1 VILFHFLAKV
11 APCEVDN
18 INEVL
23 LVLEKMMTI
32 NNINNNNINKPQ
44 IDGQKL
50 AQQQTQGQLAD
61 AKTAQAAAQP
71 TGLHQDSVSLTSS
84 AQQLSQAQKK
94 DVEAPVNQEK
104 VDKLKKAITDGDYTI
119 NPEVLAQ
126 KIAKL
131 ESQIF
136 GNGV

>member
-1 VILFHFLAKV
+1 
-11 APCEVDN
+11 
-18 INEVL
+18 
-23 LVLEKMMTI
+23 MTI
-32 NNINNNNINKPQ
+32 NNINNNVNKPQ

-50 AQQQTQGQLAD
+50 SQQQAQGQSAN
-61 AKTAQAAAQP
+61 ANTAQAATQTTAP
-71 TGLHQDSVSLTSS
+71 RQDSVSLTSS
-84 AQQLSQAQKK
+84 AQQLLQVQKK
-94 DVEAPVNQEK
+94 STEAPVNQEK
-104 VDKLKKAITDGDYTI
+104 VDKLKKAIADGEYKI

>member
-1 VILFHFLAKV
+1 
-11 APCEVDN
+11 
-18 INEVL
+18 
-23 LVLEKMMTI
+23 MTI
-32 NNINNNNINKPQ
+32 NNINNNANKPQ

-50 AQQQTQGQLAD
+50 AQQQLQNQSAGVNKD
-61 AKTAQAAAQP
+61 QAATQSTAP
-71 TGLHQDSVSLTSS
+71 RQDSVSLTSS
-84 AQQLSQAQKK
+84 AQQMSQVQKK
-94 DVEAPVNQEK
+94 STEAPVNQEK
-104 VDKLKKAITDGDYTI
+104 VDQLKKAVADGEYKI

>member
-1 VILFHFLAKV
+1 VILFHFFAKV
-11 APCEVDN
+11 TRYEVDS

-32 NNINNNNINKPQ
+32 NNINNNINKPQ

-50 AQQQTQGQLAD
+50 AQQQTQGQSAD
-61 AKTAQAAAQP
+61 TKAAQAATQP
-71 TGLHQDSVSLTSS
+71 AGLRQDSVSLTSS
-84 AQQLSQAQKK
+84 AQQLSQVQKK
-94 DVEAPVNQEK
+94 DIEAPVNQEK
-104 VDKLKKAITDGDYTI
+104 VDKLKQAIANGDYRI

-136 GNGV
+136 GNGA

>member
-1 VILFHFLAKV
+1 
-11 APCEVDN
+11 
-18 INEVL
+18 VL

-50 AQQQTQGQLAD
+50 AQQQMQGQTTD
-61 AKTAQAAAQP
+61 AKAAQVAMQP
-71 TGLHQDSVSLTSS
+71 AVLRQDSVSLTSS

-94 DVEAPVNQEK
+94 DVGAPVNQEK
-104 VDKLKKAITDGDYTI
+104 VDKLKQAITDGNYKV

-136 GNGV
+136 GNGA

>member
-11 APCEVDN
+11 STYEVDN

-50 AQQQTQGQLAD
+50 AQQQTQSQSAD
-61 AKTAQAAAQP
+61 AKTAQTAAQQ
-71 TGLHQDSVSLTSS
+71 TGLRQDSVSLTSS

-104 VDKLKKAITDGDYTI
+104 VDKLKQAITNGDYKI

-131 ESQIF
+131 ETQIF
-136 GNGV
+136 GNGA

>member
-1 VILFHFLAKV
+1 MCGQQCSNA
-11 APCEVDN
+11 ASCS
-18 INEVL
+18 
-23 LVLEKMMTI
+23 T
-32 NNINNNNINKPQ
+32 NKPQ

-50 AQQQTQGQLAD
+50 AQQQTQGQSANVN
-61 AKTAQAAAQP
+61 TSQNAAQTAAP
-71 TGLHQDSVSLTSS
+71 RQDSVSLTSS
-84 AQQLSQAQKK
+84 AQQLSQVQKK
-94 DVEAPVNQEK
+94 DAEAPVNHER
-104 VDKLKKAITDGDYTI
+104 VDKLKKAIADGDYRI

>member
-1 VILFHFLAKV
+1 MILFHFLAKV
-11 APCEVDN
+11 SAYEVDN

-32 NNINNNNINKPQ
+32 NNINNNINKPQ

-50 AQQQTQGQLAD
+50 AQQQMQGQSTD
-61 AKTAQAAAQP
+61 TKAAQVA
-71 TGLHQDSVSLTSS
+71 TQSAVLRQDSVSLTSS

-104 VDKLKKAITDGDYTI
+104 VDKLKQAITNGDYKI

-136 GNGV
+136 GNGA